1 MASRHNSIL
10 PYRPLGSNQETQ
22 DFTHQYLARVE
33 TPVVTNVER
42 REDAS
47 KRKLD
52 RFIDPALIMLMLV
65 SYPDQDNIESTATY
79 ISIDIELWQNDR
91 YTSAFPLYS
100 PSWDRSCGYRRR
112 AAGFVEAFVLPL
124 SRRLR

>member
-33 TPVVTNVER
+33 TPVVTNMER

-65 SYPDQDNIESTATY
+65 SYPDQDNIQSTSNYGKT
-79 ISIDIELWQNDR
+79 IDTLRRFLSIHLPGIARVVIEKGQLALLR
-91 YTSAFPLYS
+91 
-100 PSWDRSCGYRRR
+100 
-112 AAGFVEAFVLPL
+112 L
-124 SRRLR
+124 SRSH